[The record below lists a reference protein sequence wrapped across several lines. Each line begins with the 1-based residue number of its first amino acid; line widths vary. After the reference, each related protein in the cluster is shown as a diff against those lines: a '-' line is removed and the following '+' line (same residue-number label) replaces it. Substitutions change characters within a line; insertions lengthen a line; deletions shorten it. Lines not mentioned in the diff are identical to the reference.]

1 MSTYARYFNT
11 YAEYEASDAY
21 NASYPIVVYRGT
33 EKIIATNETNA
44 PLITLAHTKSWIPS
58 SRDYMTAADAAAV
71 TQINLTG
78 NTTLIKFNEFRYF
91 TGVGTAN
98 YFNGCTNLEEIEL
111 PKHITTLRPAVFAD
125 CQNLKIIN
133 IPDGVTTIDDQ
144 AFKNCS
150 QLQQLTIPNS
160 VTEIGDEICYNCS
173 SLNSVNINTTNITEI
188 PRKAFSYCTSLVD
201 VNIPHTVT
209 EIGEEAFSYCTSL
222 KNISIPKISNV
233 PSATTTFGDKCFC
246 GCSQLESFNIPDSTT
261 TLGEEMF
268 SGCTNLK
275 NVGFIQKTLYDFGD
289 AKLTT
294 LSDAIFSGCKSLQ
307 TFVMPH
313 SVTAIPA
320 YAFSYCT
327 SLKDVTISPSITS
340 INMTAFDNC
349 TSLTDLR
356 IRLTTPPT
364 LTGSLDA
371 LHTITKSLQRIHIPK
386 GSKTDYEHEWRT
398 IIGSDIQFIEFSNIF
413 TDL

>member
-11 YAEYEASDAY
+11 YAEYEASDVY
-21 NASYPIVVYRGT
+21 NASYPVVVYIG
-33 EKIIATNETNA
+33 EDKVIATNETNA
-44 PLITLAHTKSWIPS
+44 PLITIAHQKSWIPS
-58 SRDYMTAADAAAV
+58 TRDYMTVADAEAV
-71 TQINLTG
+71 TTINISG
-78 NTTLIKFNEFRYF
+78 NTTLINFREFRYF
-91 TGVGTAN
+91 TGVTSIIDQL
-98 YFNGCTNLEEIEL
+98 FLGCTNLEYIEL
-111 PKHITTLRPAVFAD
+111 PKTITSIGEKAFTG
-125 CQNLKIIN
+125 CSKLKIIN
-133 IPDGVTTIDDQ
+133 IPNTVTTISQ
-144 AFKNCS
+144 EAFENCS
-150 QLQQLTIPNS
+150 QLQELTIPSS
-160 VTEIGDEICYNCS
+160 VTSIGDEICYNCS
-173 SLNSVNINTTNITEI
+173 SLSSVNINTTNITEI
-188 PRKAFSYCTSLVD
+188 PYKAFSYCTSLID
-201 VNIPHTVT
+201 VNISYTVT
-209 EIGEEAFSYCTSL
+209 EIAEEAFSYCTSL
-222 KNISIPKISNV
+222 KNISIPKISNL

-268 SGCTNLK
+268 AGCTNLK
-275 NVGFIQKTLYDFGD
+275 NVGFIQKYDLGN

-313 SVTAIPA
+313 SVTTIPA

-364 LTGSLDA
+364 LTGSFDA

>member
-1 MSTYARYFNT
+1 
-11 YAEYEASDAY
+11 
-21 NASYPIVVYRGT
+21 
-33 EKIIATNETNA
+33 
-44 PLITLAHTKSWIPS
+44 
-58 SRDYMTAADAAAV
+58 
-71 TQINLTG
+71 
-78 NTTLIKFNEFRYF
+78 
-91 TGVGTAN
+91 
-98 YFNGCTNLEEIEL
+98 
-111 PKHITTLRPAVFAD
+111 
-125 CQNLKIIN
+125 
-133 IPDGVTTIDDQ
+133 
-144 AFKNCS
+144 
-150 QLQQLTIPNS
+150 
-160 VTEIGDEICYNCS
+160 
-173 SLNSVNINTTNITEI
+173 
-188 PRKAFSYCTSLVD
+188 
-201 VNIPHTVT
+201 
-209 EIGEEAFSYCTSL
+209 
-222 KNISIPKISNV
+222 
-233 PSATTTFGDKCFC
+233 
-246 GCSQLESFNIPDSTT
+246 
-261 TLGEEMF
+261 MF

-275 NVGFIQKTLYDFGD
+275 NIGFIQKTLYDFSD

-313 SVTAIPA
+313 SVTTIPA

-364 LTGSLDA
+364 LTGSFDA